1 MKNLSIQNISKSY
14 SKYAALNDVSL
25 NFTAGQVHAVVGE
38 SGCGKTTL
46 LRTIAGLLSPE
57 AGSILHDD
65 EDITH
70 VAPEKRQMG
79 LVFQDYA
86 LFPHLS
92 VTQNIAYGLHKT
104 PKSQRQQ
111 RVQELMATLE
121 IEGMEKRYPHQLS
134 GGQQQRVAIA
144 RALAPKPALMLFD
157 EPFANL
163 DPIRRDEL
171 RSVIKD
177 LSKEL
182 GTTSIIVTHDML
194 DALSIGATINILR
207 EGKLVQSGKPQEL
220 LDNPADDYVKR
231 LLGLKVEG

>member
-1 MKNLSIQNISKSY
+1 M
-14 SKYAALNDVSL
+14 
-25 NFTAGQVHAVVGE
+25 T
-38 SGCGKTTL
+38 
-46 LRTIAGLLSPE
+46 
-57 AGSILHDD
+57 
-65 EDITH
+65 
-70 VAPEKRQMG
+70 
-79 LVFQDYA
+79 
-86 LFPHLS
+86 
-92 VTQNIAYGLHKT
+92 
-104 PKSQRQQ
+104 
-111 RVQELMATLE
+111 TLE

-177 LSKEL
+177 LSKES

>member
-46 LRTIAGLLSPE
+46 LRTIAGLLSPDE
-57 AGSILHDD
+57 GSILHDD

-104 PKSQRQQ
+104 PKSERQQ